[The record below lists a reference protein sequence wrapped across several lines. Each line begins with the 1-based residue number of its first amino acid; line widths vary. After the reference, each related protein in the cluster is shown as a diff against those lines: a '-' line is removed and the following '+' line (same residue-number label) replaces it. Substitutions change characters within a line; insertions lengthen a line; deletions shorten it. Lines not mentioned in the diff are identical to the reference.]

1 MMNLKTYLFIGAVS
15 AAAFISYSLT
25 SYHYQVKIDD
35 IKIKNEKILN
45 QALTDKIKKEQYFT
59 EESNSVQ
66 RKLEANLK
74 DISYNY
80 NNYLYG
86 FLSDNSNS
94 NSDRLS
100 NSNASSRKD
109 MSSDPTVTSTVSKDR
124 CKCNGTDK
132 AKLQRLYE
140 RQLTIARD
148 CDITASHYNALIDL
162 YDKVSK

>member
-1 MMNLKTYLFIGAVS
+1 MMNLKTYLFIGTVS

-35 IKIKNEKILN
+35 IKIK
-45 QALTDKIKKEQYFT
+45 KEQYFAK
-59 EESNSVQ
+59 ESNNVQ
-66 RKLEANLK
+66 RKLETNLK
-74 DISYNY
+74 DISYDY
-80 NNYLYG
+80 NNYLHG

-100 NSNASSRKD
+100 DSNTSSSKN
-109 MSSDPTVTSTVSKDR
+109 MPSDSTVTTTVSKGR
-124 CKCNGTDK
+124 CECNGTDK
-132 AKLQRLYE
+132 AKLQRLFE

-148 CDITASHYNALIDL
+148 CDITATHYNALIDL

>member
-1 MMNLKTYLFIGAVS
+1 MMNLKTYLFIGTVS

-45 QALTDKIKKEQYFT
+45 QALTDKIKKEQYFAK
-59 EESNSVQ
+59 ESNNVQ
-66 RKLEANLK
+66 RKLETNLK
-74 DISYNY
+74 DISYDY
-80 NNYLYG
+80 NNYLHG

-100 NSNASSRKD
+100 DSNTSSSKN
-109 MSSDPTVTSTVSKDR
+109 MPSDSTVTTTVSKGR
-124 CKCNGTDK
+124 CECNGTDK
-132 AKLQRLYE
+132 AKLQRLFE

-148 CDITASHYNALIDL
+148 CDITATHYNALIDL